1 MRAVVRWMAAGL
13 VLAACSSPGVERQA
27 SAEPERQPAPALERQ
42 LVGRWNAPRGYTEFG
57 ADGSYAMAVSG
68 GARVTGRYAVL
79 GDGRVA
85 VTYHQ
90 LPGRGADTLLLT
102 VRGDTLRV
110 CEPRHPGLPCPALLR
125 AEP

>member
-1 MRAVVRWMAAGL
+1 MAAGL
-13 VLAACSSPGVERQA
+13 LLASCSSAGADRQPPSGGGGQP
-27 SAEPERQPAPALERQ
+27 SAELERQ
-42 LVGRWNAPRGYTEFG
+42 LVGRWTAPRGYTEFG
-57 ADGSYAMAVSG
+57 ADGSYTMSVTG
-68 GARVTGRYAVL
+68 GARMTGRYALL

-85 VTYHQ
+85 VTYHR

-125 AEP
+125 DGP